1 MHKIVKGFLCRRYI
15 LFVKDKSREVHLRRR
30 DRAHRGT
37 TEQRARLDDLRRVP
51 VSHLVIV
58 APLNNLIAAGRV
70 ADIAALAVIEHYMT
84 LRVAFV
90 SVDNHVAF
98 FKLIRVK
105 GNDIIPRIFNKTV
118 DVHNTIF

>member
-1 MHKIVKGFLCRRYI
+1 MHKVVKGFLCRRYI
-15 LFVKDKSREVHLRRR
+15 LFVKDESREVHLRRR

-37 TEQRARLDDLRRVP
+37 TEQRPRLDDLRRVP

-58 APLNNLIAAGRV
+58 TLMDNQITAGRV
-70 ADIAALAVIEHYMT
+70 ADIAALAVIEHHMT

-90 SVDNHVAF
+90 PVDNHVAF

-105 GNDIIPRIFNKTV
+105 GNDVIPCIFN
-118 DVHNTIF
+118 